1 MAKDKY
7 EKKFG
12 AVAGG
17 INALGNRKL
26 SEFGKVHGDVFTI
39 RGPEVIKGSGI
50 RAADIG
56 IAAAMTAG
64 VLWYKM
70 GAKGKKVKIPTVSVP
85 TQLQGKRVPTQLRG
99 KASGAPIKK
108 YARGGGIRRAKTYG

>member
-1 MAKDKY
+1 MPKEY

-12 AVAGG
+12 AVKGG
-17 INALGNRKL
+17 ISALGNRKL
-26 SEFGKVHGDVFTI
+26 SEFGTVQDDIFTI

-50 RAADIG
+50 RAVDLG
-56 IAAAMTAG
+56 IAAAATAG

-85 TQLQGKRVPTQLRG
+85 TQLQGKRIPTQLRG
-99 KASGAPIKK
+99 KAHGGPVKK
-108 YARGGGIRRAKTYG
+108 YAHGGGIRKANYK